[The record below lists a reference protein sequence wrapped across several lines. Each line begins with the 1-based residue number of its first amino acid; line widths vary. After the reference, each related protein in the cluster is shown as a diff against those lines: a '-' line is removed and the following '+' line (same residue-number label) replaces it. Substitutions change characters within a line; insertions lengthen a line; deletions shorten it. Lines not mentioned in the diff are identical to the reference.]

1 MDIFNFDLPE
11 ENKKFPELDAW
22 FTFINDQLHDIEESR
37 HNITL
42 KCILN
47 DNNIKYYEDKTK

>member
-1 MDIFNFDLPE
+1 MDIFNLNLPE
-11 ENKKFPELDAW
+11 ENENFSELDAW
-22 FTFINDQLHDIEESR
+22 FSFINDQLHDIEESR

-47 DNNIKYYEDKTK
+47 DNNIKYKL